1 MAAAH
6 GNESIRF
13 EPDEQPP
20 PPLAIGAGFQ
30 AALIML
36 APVIL
41 GVVIVLQIAG
51 QPAEYTAWA
60 VFAALLVSG
69 ATTILQAVRFR
80 RIGSG
85 HVLFMGTSGAFI
97 AVCIGALVTGGPAM
111 MASLIVISS
120 LFQFLLA
127 SRLALLRRI
136 FTPMVTG
143 TVIMLIAVTVV
154 PLLFDELKDV
164 PEGAPEAA
172 APVAA
177 LATLATVAGAG
188 VARSARVAAVVAVD
202 RHFGGVLGIRALRD
216 IRPCTGAGRGLGRH
230 SAGRV
235 AGI

>member
-36 APVIL
+36 APVVL

-69 ATTILQAVRFR
+69 VTTILQAVRFR

-97 AVCIGALVTGGPAM
+97 AVCIGALVTGGPAT

-120 LFQFLLA
+120 LFQFA
-127 SRLALLRRI
+127 AGRAA
-136 FTPMVTG
+136 G
-143 TVIMLIAVTVV
+143 
-154 PLLFDELKDV
+154 
-164 PEGAPEAA
+164 AA
-172 APVAA
+172 ATHLHAGGHRHGDYVDCRHGSTAA
-177 LATLATVAGAG
+177 L
-188 VARSARVAAVVAVD
+188 R
-202 RHFGGVLGIRALRD
+202 
-216 IRPCTGAGRGLGRH
+216 
-230 SAGRV
+230 
-235 AGI
+235 

>member
-1 MAAAH
+1 MRRRRTFWVWLMSAVHA
-6 GNESIRF
+6 NESIRY

-97 AVCIGALVTGGPAM
+97 AVCIGALVTGRSGHDGEPDRYLVAVSVPAGR
-111 MASLIVISS
+111 A
-120 LFQFLLA
+120 A
-127 SRLALLRRI
+127 
-136 FTPMVTG
+136 G
-143 TVIMLIAVTVV
+143 
-154 PLLFDELKDV
+154 
-164 PEGAPEAA
+164 AA
-172 APVAA
+172 ARHLHADGHWHGNYVDRRHGSTAA
-177 LATLATVAGAG
+177 L
-188 VARSARVAAVVAVD
+188 R
-202 RHFGGVLGIRALRD
+202 
-216 IRPCTGAGRGLGRH
+216 
-230 SAGRV
+230 
-235 AGI
+235 